1 MRQVR
6 LPALSCFHLLLLT
19 VPISHFQKYR
29 LTGYWPVNLDYG
41 RRKMSLAYRESSYR
55 SAMKVVLRNLFNAGV
70 HRPLLLAVVLLILS
84 AAAPRTVEV
93 QKPPATPTP
102 NSTTSHGSQT
112 PALPTPTEQ
121 AIPLPQIADRVK
133 ELHNRLME
141 IYQQLSSTQETVPS
155 EGATHARA
163 KEIRERALF
172 VDALVNGIPTS
183 LELRDEDQYW
193 ISLNR
198 QFTSEREF
206 LTSSATSL
214 EEQMQFLKIQQ
225 SVWQATLDQIGQM
238 RGIQSVVDRVQQE
251 LNAIKTTRTKVQEQL
266 NLVLTLQNQI
276 SQQDQQITEVLTKL
290 SQGRRQLR
298 SHIFERD
305 GRPLWEAR
313 ELRNLERPMTL
324 SVQGSVDR
332 ELKDSGH
339 LLGVNKLRALFAL
352 ALYALSLFAA
362 FRLRDFINTR
372 SGAELP
378 LHARQICSRPYS
390 VALVITLVGTMGR
403 FQSATSGIAI
413 FFAVLWLVPTLR
425 LLPPLIRPGPRSL
438 LYAFVPVLLLEG
450 ARILIPFS
458 TALKR
463 EIFLSNMVLALILL
477 AWLIRPARL
486 RQLGMEDRGSRL
498 LIFGVRAG
506 IMLLAASLVSN
517 TLGFLSLSQILGTS
531 VLLGFFAGAALF
543 SAVRV
548 LNLILIILLQT
559 DWARSLIQKQIV
571 TFECWAGRVLACAAI
586 LVWLNGMSQL
596 LSAHDAIIS
605 TISEVLGYSFG
616 YGHLQFT
623 LGGSLSVLL
632 IMLAGYG
639 GARMLTSVLR
649 RFLLPRLPLQR
660 GVAHAISTVTYYV
673 LLLLVAVVTLA
684 ESGVEL
690 NKFTVLTGAI
700 GVGLGFGLQN
710 VVNNFVSGL
719 ILLFERPIHLG
730 DTLEIGGL
738 VGTVRRIGARS
749 STILTFQGAEVI
761 VPNNNLISNQMINW
775 TLSSQWRRVDV
786 QVPVAYGTE
795 PERVLKLLVEVA
807 ESNPE
812 VLRER
817 PPAAFFL
824 GFGESALN
832 FELRFWS
839 AHQDAWFQLQSE
851 VAIAVVKA
859 LQKAGIEIPFPQRD
873 LHVRSLEPPVRA
885 AFAGDS
891 TGPSSLAYT
900 STPEREM
907 ATPSQT
913 HRNTRQ
919 K

>member
-1 MRQVR
+1 
-6 LPALSCFHLLLLT
+6 
-19 VPISHFQKYR
+19 
-29 LTGYWPVNLDYG
+29 
-41 RRKMSLAYRESSYR
+41 MSLAYRALSYR
-55 SAMKVVLRNLFNAGV
+55 PAMKVVLRNSVTTGANRL
-70 HRPLLLAVVLLILS
+70 RLPAVALWILS
-84 AAAPRTVEV
+84 VAAASTIEA
-93 QKPPATPTP
+93 QKPPATPAT
-102 NSTTSHGSQT
+102 NSQT
-112 PALPTPTEQ
+112 SNASEAPPPPSPTEQ
-121 AIPLPQIADRVK
+121 SIPLPQIADRAK
-133 ELHNRLME
+133 ELHSRLTD
-141 IYQQLSSTQETVPS
+141 IYQQLSSTQETLPS
-155 EGATHARA
+155 KGATQARA
-163 KEIRERALF
+163 REIQERALF
-172 VDALVNGIPTS
+172 VDALVNGLPTS

-193 ISLNR
+193 MSLNR
-198 QFTSEREF
+198 RFTSEREF
-206 LTSSATSL
+206 LTSSATTL
-214 EEQMQFLKIQQ
+214 EERMQFLKAQQ
-225 SVWQATLDQIGQM
+225 SVWQSTLDQISQM

-251 LNAIKTTRTKVQEQL
+251 LNTIQTTRTKVQEQL

-298 SHIFERD
+298 GHIFERD
-305 GRPLWEAR
+305 GHPLWEAR
-313 ELRNLERPMTL
+313 ELRNLEQPMSFSL
-324 SVQGSVDR
+324 QGSVDR
-332 ELKDSGH
+332 ELKDSGD
-339 LLGVNKLRALFAL
+339 LLGMNKVRTLFAL

-362 FRLRDFINTR
+362 FRLKDFITTR
-372 SGAELP
+372 SGAGLP
-378 LHARQICSRPYS
+378 LQTPQICSRPYS
-390 VALVITLVGTMGR
+390 VALVITLVGTIGR

-413 FFAVLWLVPTLR
+413 FCAVLWLVATLR
-425 LLPPLIRPGPRSL
+425 LLPPLIAPEARSL

-450 ARILIPFS
+450 ARMLIPFS
-458 TALKR
+458 SALKR
-463 EIFLSNMVLALILL
+463 EVFLLNMMLALILL
-477 AWLIRPARL
+477 AWPIRPSRL
-486 RQLGMEDRGSRL
+486 RQLGMEDRSSRL
-498 LIFGVRAG
+498 LVFCVRAG
-506 IMLLAASLVSN
+506 IALLGASLVSN
-517 TLGFLSLSQILGTS
+517 TLGFLSLSQILGMS

-543 SAVRV
+543 TAVRV
-548 LNLILIILLQT
+548 LNLILMILLQT
-559 DWARSLIQKQIV
+559 ESARTLVQTRIFIFQR
-571 TFECWAGRVLACAAI
+571 WAGRALACGAI

-596 LSAHDAIIS
+596 LSIHDAIIS
-605 TISEVLGYSFG
+605 TISEVLRYSFG

-632 IMLAGYG
+632 IMLAGYS
-639 GARMLTSVLR
+639 GARVLTSLLR
-649 RFLLPRLPLQR
+649 RFLLPRVPLQR

-673 LLLLVAVVTLA
+673 LLLLVAVLTLA
-684 ESGVEL
+684 DAGVEL

-761 VPNNNLISNQMINW
+761 VPNSNLISNQMINW

-786 QVPVAYGTE
+786 RVPVAYGTE

-817 PPAAFFL
+817 PPMAFFL

-839 AHQDAWFQLQSE
+839 AHQDEWFQLQSE

-859 LQKAGIEIPFPQRD
+859 LQKAEIEIPFPQRD
-873 LHVRSLEPPVRA
+873 LHVRSLESSVRA
-885 AFAGDS
+885 TFAGDS
-891 TGPSSLAYT
+891 TGRSSLAYR
-900 STPEREM
+900 SPPEREM

-913 HRNTRQ
+913 PRSTRQ

>member
-1 MRQVR
+1 
-6 LPALSCFHLLLLT
+6 
-19 VPISHFQKYR
+19 
-29 LTGYWPVNLDYG
+29 
-41 RRKMSLAYRESSYR
+41 MSSAYREPSNR
-55 SAMKVVLRNLFNAGV
+55 PAMNVVLRNPFNTGIK
-70 HRPLLLAVVLLILS
+70 RPFLLAVVLSILS
-84 AAAPRTVEV
+84 AAAPRTVEA
-93 QKPPATPTP
+93 QKLPATPAP
-102 NSTTSHGSQT
+102 NSKTSDTSQT
-112 PALPTPTEQ
+112 PPLAPSSEQ
-121 AIPLPQIADRVK
+121 AIPLPQIADRAK
-133 ELHNRLME
+133 ELHNRLTG
-141 IYQQLSSTQETVPS
+141 IYQQLSSTQETLPS
-155 EGATHARA
+155 EGANQTRAR
-163 KEIRERALF
+163 EIQERALF

-193 ISLNR
+193 LSLNR
-198 QFTSEREF
+198 RFTSEREF

-214 EEQMQFLKIQQ
+214 EEQIQFLKTQQ
-225 SVWQATLDQIGQM
+225 SVWQATFDQIDQM
-238 RGIQSVVDRVQQE
+238 RGIRSVVDRVQQE
-251 LNAIKTTRTKVQEQL
+251 LNAIEAARTKVQEQL

-298 SHIFERD
+298 GHIFVRD
-305 GRPLWEAR
+305 GHPLWETR
-313 ELRNLERPMTL
+313 KLRNLEQPMTL
-324 SVQGSVDR
+324 SVQGSVSR
-332 ELKDSGH
+332 ELKDSGN
-339 LLGVNKLRALFAL
+339 LLGMNKLRALFAL

-362 FRLRDFINTR
+362 FRLKDFVNTR
-372 SGAELP
+372 GGTGLP
-378 LHARQICSRPYS
+378 LQTLQICSRPYS
-390 VALVITLVGTMGR
+390 VALVITLVGTIGR
-403 FQSATSGIAI
+403 FQSATSAIAI
-413 FFAVLWLVPTLR
+413 FFALLWLVPTLR
-425 LLPPLIRPGPRSL
+425 LLPPLIPPAHRFL
-438 LYAFVPVLLLEG
+438 LYAFVPLFLLEG

-458 TALKR
+458 SALKR
-463 EIFLSNMVLALILL
+463 EVFLFNMMVALLLL

-486 RQLGMEDRGSRL
+486 RKLGMEDRGSRL
-498 LIFGVRAG
+498 LVFAVRAG
-506 IMLLAASLVSN
+506 IVLLAASIVSN
-517 TLGFLSLSQILGTS
+517 TVGFLSLSQVLGLS

-548 LNLILIILLQT
+548 LNLILLILLQT
-559 DWARSLIQKQIV
+559 EWARSLIQTQIFI
-571 TFECWAGRVLACAAI
+571 FERWAGRVLAWAAI
-586 LVWLNGMSQL
+586 LVWLNGMSHL
-596 LSAHDAIIS
+596 LGIHDTIIS
-605 TISEVLGYSFG
+605 TISAVLGYSFG

-639 GARMLTSVLR
+639 GARALTSVLR

-684 ESGVEL
+684 DAGVEL

-761 VPNNNLISNQMINW
+761 VPNSNLISNQMINW

-786 QVPVAYGTE
+786 QVPIAYGTE

-817 PPAAFFL
+817 PPTAFFL

-839 AHQDAWFQLQSE
+839 ARQDAWFQLQSE
-851 VAIAVVKA
+851 VAMAVVKA
-859 LQKAGIEIPFPQRD
+859 LQKAGIEIPFPQRE
-873 LHVRSLEPPVRA
+873 LHIRSLEPSVRA
-885 AFAGDS
+885 TFAGNS

-913 HRNTRQ
+913 HRNMRQ

>member
-1 MRQVR
+1 V
-6 LPALSCFHLLLLT
+6 
-19 VPISHFQKYR
+19 
-29 LTGYWPVNLDYG
+29 
-41 RRKMSLAYRESSYR
+41 SLAYRESFFR
-55 SAMKVVLRNLFNAGV
+55 PAMN
-70 HRPLLLAVVLLILS
+70 VVLLNLSNTGVHCPFLLGVVLFILS
-84 AAAPRTVEV
+84 AAAPGAVEA
-93 QKPPATPTP
+93 QKPPTTPTP
-102 NSTTSHGSQT
+102 YSQISPGSQVPPLP
-112 PALPTPTEQ
+112 PATEQ
-121 AIPLPQIADRVK
+121 AIPLPQIADQAK
-133 ELHNRLME
+133 ELHNHLME
-141 IYQQLSSTQETVPS
+141 IYQQLSSIQEALPS
-155 EGATHARA
+155 EGTTLARA
-163 KEIRERALF
+163 GDIRERALF

-193 ISLNR
+193 LSLNR

-214 EEQMQFLKIQQ
+214 EEQIQFLKVQQ
-225 SVWQATLDQIGQM
+225 SVWQATLDQINQM
-238 RGIQSVVDRVQQE
+238 RGIQGVVDRVQQE
-251 LNAIKTTRTKVQEQL
+251 LSAIKTTRTKVQEQL
-266 NLVLTLQNQI
+266 NLVLTLQSQI
-276 SQQDQQITEVLTKL
+276 SEQDQQITEVLTKL
-290 SQGRRQLR
+290 SQVRRQLR
-298 SHIFERD
+298 GHLFERD
-305 GRPLWEAR
+305 GHPLWESR

-324 SVQGSVDR
+324 SVQRTVDR
-332 ELKDSGH
+332 ELKDSGNV
-339 LLGVNKLRALFAL
+339 LGVNKLRALFAL

-362 FRLRDFINTR
+362 FRLKAFVNTR
-372 SGAELP
+372 SGAGLP
-378 LHARQICSRPYS
+378 LQTRQICSRPYS
-390 VALVITLVGTMGR
+390 VALVITLVGTIGR
-403 FQSATSGIAI
+403 FQSATSGVAI
-413 FFAVLWLVPTLR
+413 FFALLWLVPTLR
-425 LLPPLIRPGPRSL
+425 LLPPLIAPGPRSL
-438 LYAFVPVLLLEG
+438 LYAIVPVFLLEG
-450 ARILIPFS
+450 ARILIPLS
-458 TALKR
+458 PVLKR
-463 EIFLSNMVLALILL
+463 EVFLFNMMLALILL
-477 AWLIRPARL
+477 AWLSRPARL
-486 RQLGMEDRGSRL
+486 RQLGMEDRSSRL
-498 LIFGVRAG
+498 LVFGVRAG
-506 IMLLAASLVSN
+506 IVLLAASLVSN
-517 TLGFLSLSQILGTS
+517 TLGFLSLSQVLGMG

-559 DWARSLIQKQIV
+559 DWARSLIQAQIFI
-571 TFECWAGRVLACAAI
+571 FERWAGRVLACAAI

-596 LSAHDAIIS
+596 LSIHEAIIS
-605 TISEVLGYSFG
+605 AISEVLGYSFG

-639 GARMLTSVLR
+639 VARALTSILR

-673 LLLLVAVVTLA
+673 LLLLVAAATLA
-684 ESGVEL
+684 DAGVEL

-761 VPNNNLISNQMINW
+761 VPNSNLISNQMINW

-807 ESNPE
+807 ESNPA

-817 PPAAFFL
+817 PPTAFFL

-873 LHVRSLEPPVRA
+873 LHVRSLEPSVRA
-885 AFAGDS
+885 TFAGDS
-891 TGPSSLAYT
+891 TGPSSHAYT

>member
-1 MRQVR
+1 
-6 LPALSCFHLLLLT
+6 
-19 VPISHFQKYR
+19 
-29 LTGYWPVNLDYG
+29 
-41 RRKMSLAYRESSYR
+41 MSLAYREPSHR
-55 SAMKVVLRNLFNAGV
+55 PAMNVVLRNLFNTGV
-70 HRPLLLAVVLLILS
+70 HRPFLLAVVLLILS
-84 AAAPRTVEV
+84 AAAARTVEA

-102 NSTTSHGSQT
+102 NSNTSHGSQT
-112 PALPTPTEQ
+112 PPLPTPTEQ
-121 AIPLPQIADRVK
+121 AIPLPQIADRAK

-141 IYQQLSSTQETVPS
+141 IYQQLSSTQETLPS
-155 EGATHARA
+155 EGATQARA
-163 KEIRERALF
+163 QEIQERALF
-172 VDALVNGIPTS
+172 VNALVNGVPTS

-193 ISLNR
+193 LSLNR

-214 EEQMQFLKIQQ
+214 EEQMQFLKTQQ

-251 LNAIKTTRTKVQEQL
+251 LNAIQTTGTKVQEQL

-305 GRPLWEAR
+305 GHPLWETR

-332 ELKDSGH
+332 ELKDSGNV
-339 LLGVNKLRALFAL
+339 LGMNKLRALFTL

-362 FRLRDFINTR
+362 FRLKDFINTR
-372 SGAELP
+372 SGAGLP
-378 LHARQICSRPYS
+378 FQTRQICSRPYS
-390 VALVITLVGTMGR
+390 VALVITLVGTIGR

-413 FFAVLWLVPTLR
+413 FFALLWLVPTLR
-425 LLPPLIRPGPRSL
+425 LLPPLIAPGLRSL

-458 TALKR
+458 SALKR
-463 EIFLSNMVLALILL
+463 EVFLSNMVLALILL

-486 RQLGMEDRGSRL
+486 RQLGMEDRSSRL
-498 LIFGVRAG
+498 LVFGVRAG
-506 IMLLAASLVSN
+506 IVLLAASLVSN
-517 TLGFLSLSQILGTS
+517 ILGFLSLSQVLGMS
-531 VLLGFFAGAALF
+531 VLIGFFAGAALF
-543 SAVRV
+543 SSVRV
-548 LNLILIILLQT
+548 LNLILLILLQT
-559 DWARSLIQKQIV
+559 DWARSLIQARIFI
-571 TFECWAGRVLACAAI
+571 FERWAGRVLACAAI

-596 LSAHDAIIS
+596 LNIHDTIIS
-605 TISEVLGYSFG
+605 TISEVLGHSFG

-632 IMLAGYG
+632 IMIAGYG
-639 GARMLTSVLR
+639 GARALTSVLG

-673 LLLLVAVVTLA
+673 LLLLVAAVTLA
-684 ESGVEL
+684 DAGVEL

-761 VPNNNLISNQMINW
+761 VPNSNLISNQMINW

-817 PPAAFFL
+817 PPTAFFL

-873 LHVRSLEPPVRA
+873 LHVRSLEPSVRA
-885 AFAGDS
+885 TFAGDS
-891 TGPSSLAYT
+891 TSPSSLTYT

-913 HRNTRQ
+913 HRNTGQ